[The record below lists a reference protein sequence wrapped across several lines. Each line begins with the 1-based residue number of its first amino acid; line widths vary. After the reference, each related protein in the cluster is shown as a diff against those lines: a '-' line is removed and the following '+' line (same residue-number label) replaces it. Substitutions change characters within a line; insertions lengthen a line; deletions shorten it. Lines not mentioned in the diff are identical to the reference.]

1 MLDLAIV
8 ETGNGGDLQIL
19 GNDLAV
25 VTGIENMP
33 YLGMFGG
40 NLEQSTVD
48 NQVVEFSKDWWGNS
62 LLMNSNPS
70 IQMNSTVERTLNN
83 TPLTSSGRLLIEN
96 AIKYDLAFLTP
107 IIGTA
112 VEVSVSIISDD
123 RIDVMLK
130 VTYSKETKVT
140 VIKFKKQ
147 SDGDFSIFDFN
158 GDFYNIIL

>member
-1 MLDLAIV
+1 MFDLAIV
-8 ETGNGGDLQIL
+8 ETGSGGDIQIL

-25 VTGIENMP
+25 VNGIENMP

-48 NQVVEFSKDWWGNS
+48 NQVLEFSKDWWANS

-70 IQMNSTVERTLNN
+70 IQMNSTVERTLNS
-83 TPLTSSGRLLIEN
+83 TPLTSSGRLAIEN
-96 AIKYDLAFLTP
+96 AIKYNLEFLTSILGSP
-107 IIGTA
+107 
-112 VEVSVSIISDD
+112 VEVSVTIISDD
-123 RIDVMLK
+123 RIDILLK
-130 VTYSKETKVT
+130 IIYLKETKVT

-147 SDGDFSIFDFN
+147 ASGDFSIFDFN